1 MRYTIPIELW
11 IHSVDDELLWEGY
24 FYYTISERRIT
35 EIVNFILNCENKECK
50 FNNMPKRIQESIL
63 KKADEMSRKI
73 ILTENI
79 PIKNYRIYLPKYL
92 VGILFLLP
100 ETVWDELNLD
110 GLFENYDVKSI
121 DELFD
126 KIKDL
131 KLFSGINLQECL

>member
-50 FNNMPKRIQESIL
+50 LNNMPKRIQESIL

-92 VGILFLLP
+92 IGILFLLP

>member
-1 MRYTIPIELW
+1 
-11 IHSVDDELLWEGY
+11 
-24 FYYTISERRIT
+24 
-35 EIVNFILNCENKECK
+35 
-50 FNNMPKRIQESIL
+50 MPKRIQESIL

-126 KIKDL
+126 KVKDL

>member
-1 MRYTIPIELW
+1 MNFGYTLWTMNSYGKDTSIIPSLKGELQK
-11 IHSVDDELLWEGY
+11 L
-24 FYYTISERRIT
+24 
-35 EIVNFILNCENKECK
+35 
-50 FNNMPKRIQESIL
+50 SIL
-63 KKADEMSRKI
+63 FLIVKI
-73 ILTENI
+73 RNANLTICQKENI

-92 VGILFLLP
+92 IGILFLLP

-110 GLFENYDVKSI
+110 GLFETYDVKSI

>member
-11 IHSVDDELLWEGY
+11 IYSVDDELLWEGY

-35 EIVNFILNCENKECK
+35 EIVNFILNCENKDCK
-50 FNNMPKRIQESIL
+50 FKNMPKRIQESIL

-79 PIKNYRIYLPKYL
+79 PVKNYRICLPKYL
-92 VGILFLLP
+92 IGILFLFP
-100 ETVWDELNLD
+100 ETVLDKLNLE
-110 GLFENYDVKSI
+110 GLFDNYDVKSI